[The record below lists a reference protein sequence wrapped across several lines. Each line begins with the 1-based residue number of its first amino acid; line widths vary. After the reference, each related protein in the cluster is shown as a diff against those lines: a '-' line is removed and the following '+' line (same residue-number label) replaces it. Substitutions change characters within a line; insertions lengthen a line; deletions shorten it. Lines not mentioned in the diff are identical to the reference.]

1 MSRSL
6 APALVTA
13 ADLMELDADSEP
25 LPGDKRKGF
34 IERYIHGEIYRARP
48 EVMAVVHSHS
58 ASVIPFG
65 ATRTRLRP
73 IYHMGSFLWS
83 GAPVFDIRKV
93 REENDLLIRD
103 RPLGKALAGT
113 LAKCNCVLMRGHGMT
128 VIGDSVPEAVFRA
141 IYTEMNA
148 RMQLQ
153 ATQLEGPD
161 RVPQRRGGQALARLR
176 TAARSSGR
184 GSCGKGRLAGEVG
197 LDQLIVRQQAEVQ
210 LQALYPVGVR
220 GNADRVIEKHHG
232 RILDD
237 QPLGLRQQP
246 VLRRALR
253 QPQRFVDG
261 LIERRAAI
269 VREVGGSRR
278 SGVEKRKQEAL
289 RIGCAHI
296 PAVKEHVAFALAHG
310 GDDFRPARL
319 ADQFNL
325 DPDSPQIALD
335 GSGDLGGESQR
346 AVVNDPEGWDRGKAV
361 LT

>member
-1 MSRSL
+1 MKKISASRTLIDDLVAASRILAQHEVLDAYGHVSARSDKKPGHFVMSRSL

-103 RPLGKALAGT
+103 RPLGQALAGS
-113 LAKCNCVLMRGHGMT
+113 LGKCNCVLMRGHGMT
-128 VIGDSVPEAVFRA
+128 VIGDGVPEAVFRA

-153 ATQLEGPD
+153 ATQLEGPIEFLSD
-161 RVPQRRGGQALARLR
+161 EEGR
-176 TAARSSGR
+176 RSSAANR
-184 GSCGKGRLAGEVG
+184 GTLERPWELWK
-197 LDQLIVRQQAEVQ
+197 
-210 LQALYPVGVR
+210 
-220 GNADRVIEKHHG
+220 K
-232 RILDD
+232 
-237 QPLGLRQQP
+237 
-246 VLRRALR
+246 RAL
-253 QPQRFVDG
+253 G
-261 LIERRAAI
+261 
-269 VREVGGSRR
+269 
-278 SGVEKRKQEAL
+278 RK
-289 RIGCAHI
+289 
-296 PAVKEHVAFALAHG
+296 
-310 GDDFRPARL
+310 
-319 ADQFNL
+319 
-325 DPDSPQIALD
+325 
-335 GSGDLGGESQR
+335 
-346 AVVNDPEGWDRGKAV
+346 
-361 LT
+361 